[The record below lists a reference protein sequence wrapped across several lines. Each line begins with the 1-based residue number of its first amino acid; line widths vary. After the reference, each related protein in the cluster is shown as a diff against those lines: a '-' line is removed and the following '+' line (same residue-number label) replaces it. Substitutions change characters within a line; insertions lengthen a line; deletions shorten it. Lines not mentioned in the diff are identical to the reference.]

1 MRGFYVFIRGKKFVD
16 KGKERE
22 RAFISSHRV
31 GRLATVDEEGKPHVI
46 PICYVYN
53 GAYIYSPLDEK
64 PKRVP
69 IERLKRVRNIQ
80 SRPEVC
86 LVIDRYSEEWSQ
98 LGYVLIQG
106 TALLLQ
112 AGEEH
117 EEALRLLR
125 EKYPQYRKM
134 ALEERPMIKI
144 TPKKILSWGAV

>member
-86 LVIDRYSEEWSQ
+86 LVIDRYSEEWNQ

>member
-16 KGKERE
+16 KEKERE

>member
-1 MRGFYVFIRGKKFVD
+1 MD

-134 ALEERPMIKI
+134 ALEKRPMIKV